1 VTWLRIV
8 LCWLCVAGVAA
19 GMSAEEKKPAAP
31 AKAPAAESAPE
42 SAPARGAEALHPVAG
57 TGVSIAVPPCFNAST
72 DFPGIGRAADLSSV
86 MVTELDVPLA
96 IATDAFSPDAMARRD
111 IVVDSTTP
119 LVVDGRQTTLIT
131 TTQKIGSM
139 SFRKWFVLLG
149 NDTRSVLL
157 TATTPARLEA
167 QHRDALLHALESAR
181 WDEAGKAAAPPT
193 LSFQVKEAAPLRIV
207 RSGADSIVLSDP
219 QAVKGHVTPLVA
231 VGASQAHVD
240 VGDLATFAKTRLDE
254 TVSIHD
260 ISVETQGPRTLGSL
274 EGYQI
279 AATAVDAESQRPV
292 QVQQILAS
300 DGARYYLVQGIFDAE
315 DAKQLAPAFEAVA
328 SSFALR
334 NSRANPPPR

>member
-1 VTWLRIV
+1 MRIV
-8 LCWLCVAGVAA
+8 LSWLCVAAVAA
-19 GMSAEEKKPAAP
+19 AVSAEEKKPAVP
-31 AKAPAAESAPE
+31 AKAPAPSAA
-42 SAPARGAEALHPVAG
+42 SAPAPAAEALHPVAG
-57 TGVSIAVPPCFNAST
+57 TDVSLAVPAGFNAST

-86 MVTELDVPLA
+86 MVTALDVPLA
-96 IATDAFSPDAMARRD
+96 IASDAFSPDAMARRD
-111 IVVDSTTP
+111 IAVESTTP

-131 TTQKIGSM
+131 ATQKIGSM
-139 SFRKWFVLLG
+139 AFRKWFVLLG

-157 TATTPARLEA
+157 TATTPVKLEA
-167 QHRDALLHALESAR
+167 QHRDALLHVLESAR
-181 WDEAGKAAAPPT
+181 WTEAGKPAAAPAA

-219 QAVKGHVTPLVA
+219 QAVKGHVPPLVA
-231 VGASQAHVD
+231 VGVSQAHVD
-240 VGDLATFAKTRLDE
+240 VGDLPTFAKTRLDE

-260 ISVETQGPRTLGSL
+260 IAVETQGPRTLGSL
-274 EGYQI
+274 EGYEI

-292 QVQQILAS
+292 RVQQILAS

-334 NSRANPPPR
+334 NSSATSPPR

>member
-1 VTWLRIV
+1 MKWLRIV
-8 LCWLCVAGVAA
+8 LSWWCVAVVAA
-19 GMSAEEKKPAAP
+19 AVSAEEKKPVVP
-31 AKAPAAESAPE
+31 AKAPAPAAESAP
-42 SAPARGAEALHPVAG
+42 APPAADALHPIAG
-57 TGVSIAVPPCFNAST
+57 TGVSLAVPPGFNAST

-86 MVTELDVPLA
+86 MVTALDVPLA
-96 IATDAFSPDAMARRD
+96 IASDAFSPDAMARRD
-111 IVVDSTTP
+111 IAVESTTP

-131 TTQKIGSM
+131 ATQKIGSM
-139 SFRKWFVLLG
+139 AFRKWFVLLG

-157 TATTPARLEA
+157 TATTPVKLEA
-167 QHRDALLHALESAR
+167 QHHDALLHVLESAR
-181 WDEAGKAAAPPT
+181 WAEAGKAAAAPAA

-207 RSGADSIVLSDP
+207 RSGSDSIVLSDP
-219 QAVKGHVTPLVA
+219 QAVKGHVPPLVA
-231 VGASQAHVD
+231 VGVSQAHVD
-240 VGDLATFAKTRLDE
+240 VGDLPTFAKTRLDE

-260 ISVETQGPRTLGSL
+260 IAVETQGPRTLGSL

-292 QVQQILAS
+292 RVQQILAS

-334 NSRANPPPR
+334 NSSATSPPR